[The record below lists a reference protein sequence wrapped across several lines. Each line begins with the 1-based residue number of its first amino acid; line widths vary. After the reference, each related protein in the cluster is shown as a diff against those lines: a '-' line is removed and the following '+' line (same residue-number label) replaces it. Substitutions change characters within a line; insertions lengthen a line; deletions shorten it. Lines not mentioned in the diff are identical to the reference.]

1 MGIEAAATAVLTVL
15 ILVLAWNDLRH
26 YLLPNALTASL
37 AVLGLVFNGL
47 LDMPAIGNHFIGI
60 LAGFGSFEVIRRSY
74 RRLRGRDGL
83 GAGDAKLMAGA
94 GAWVGWMGLPSVV
107 LIGTLI
113 ALSAT
118 LAVTKLRGDSLSTSA
133 RVPLGA
139 YLAAGLWLTWVF
151 GPIAV

>member
-1 MGIEAAATAVLTVL
+1 
-15 ILVLAWNDLRH
+15 
-26 YLLPNALTASL
+26 
-37 AVLGLVFNGL
+37 
-47 LDMPAIGNHFIGI
+47 
-60 LAGFGSFEVIRRSY
+60 
-74 RRLRGRDGL
+74 
-83 GAGDAKLMAGA
+83 
-94 GAWVGWMGLPSVV
+94 V

-118 LAVTKLRGDSLSTSA
+118 LAVTKLRGDSLSASV

>member
-1 MGIEAAATAVLTVL
+1 
-15 ILVLAWNDLRH
+15 
-26 YLLPNALTASL
+26 
-37 AVLGLVFNGL
+37 
-47 LDMPAIGNHFIGI
+47 
-60 LAGFGSFEVIRRSY
+60 
-74 RRLRGRDGL
+74 
-83 GAGDAKLMAGA
+83 MAGA
-94 GAWVGWMGLPSVV
+94 GAWVGWLGLPSVV